1 MLRKN
6 LKIYLQGSNTQ
17 SRANRDWHQ
26 ISYEKKF
33 QFHDDAMQNEKKI
46 LGHVYG
52 KKNVFCGKFKDS
64 RKNLF
69 NVVTGHREYT
79 RNSFA
84 SVLATKL

>member
-17 SRANRDWHQ
+17 SRANKDWHQ

-33 QFHDDAMQNEKKI
+33 QFHDDAMQNKQI

-52 KKNVFCGKFKDS
+52 KKDVFCGEFKNS

-69 NVVTGHREYT
+69 NEVTSHREYT
-79 RNSFA
+79 RISFA